1 MFWVSTECQ
10 FSASNFTSLYVYI
23 YVSVVDFN
31 FKIYHIDISF
41 LTLHMTK
48 KMGVQKCLPLNS
60 QEELDPW

>member
-1 MFWVSTECQ
+1 MFWVSTKCQ

-31 FKIYHIDISF
+31 FKIYNIGISF

-48 KMGVQKCLPLNS
+48 KM
-60 QEELDPW
+60 E